1 MRLRTTSNLNIY
13 LEQIQEN
20 DMDNLLSR
28 FLKVVVY
35 KKPEDISQG
44 LLRFNNI
51 PDDTAYHFIFDSEK
65 VLTFHT
71 VGMKFPINIEF
82 FDSDGEYIKTY
93 KNCKPGIEKISSIK
107 PAKFAVEYSTE
118 RENI

>member
-1 MRLRTTSNLNIY
+1 MHSKTMSKLNIY

-35 KKPEDISQG
+35 KTPEDTSEG

-51 PDDTAYHFIFDSEK
+51 PDDTAYHFVFNSERI
-65 VLTFHT
+65 LNFHT

-82 FDSDGEYIKTY
+82 FDSDGDHIKTY
-93 KNCKPGIEKISSIK
+93 DNCKPGIKNISSIK

-118 RENI
+118 REIK